1 MKLTFLLMLVISVFV
16 SCSENHFKQDKFFA
30 GNVYASKEQLNYGKS
45 VYTEYCMACHGVKG
59 DGKGSSWKGMTNPPR
74 NFKKGIYKFG
84 LVPSGELP
92 TDADLVRIIRKGL
105 HGTGMLPWDVT
116 EEQALAVV
124 QYIKTFAPEAWDGKD
139 KKIGVPVTLGKD
151 PFGMAHRSVGVEK
164 GKAIYHIKAACQS
177 CHRGYVNQEELNQ
190 LSLSLEGEEADEID
204 DEFYVMK
211 PQDSDHDIQILPPDF
226 TWHKIK
232 SASTVEE
239 IAYRLAAGIGGTT
252 MPAWKETLTD
262 DEIWAVSYYVKSLMN
277 IKDTAERDI
286 LMSNLEQD

>member
-1 MKLTFLLMLVISVFV
+1 
-16 SCSENHFKQDKFFA
+16 
-30 GNVYASKEQLNYGKS
+30 
-45 VYTEYCMACHGVKG
+45 
-59 DGKGSSWKGMTNPPR
+59 
-74 NFKKGIYKFG
+74 
-84 LVPSGELP
+84 
-92 TDADLVRIIRKGL
+92 
-105 HGTGMLPWDVT
+105 
-116 EEQALAVV
+116 
-124 QYIKTFAPEAWDGKD
+124 DGKD